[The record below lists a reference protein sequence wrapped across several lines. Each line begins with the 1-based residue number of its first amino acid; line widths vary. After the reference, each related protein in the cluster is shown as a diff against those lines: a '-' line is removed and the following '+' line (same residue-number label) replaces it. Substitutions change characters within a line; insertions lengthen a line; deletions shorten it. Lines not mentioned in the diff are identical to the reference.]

1 MRIFHKAVE
10 IRVLVALL
18 LFILTL
24 IISLGIVSATEN
36 LTYSNGNDKDIVKE
50 NSNVDNSNISIKTST
65 KPSKV
70 SQSSVI
76 AASKKLKA
84 HVDKNKRLPDT
95 VIINKYKFSMPEFFI

>member
-95 VIINKYKFSMPEFFI
+95 VIIN